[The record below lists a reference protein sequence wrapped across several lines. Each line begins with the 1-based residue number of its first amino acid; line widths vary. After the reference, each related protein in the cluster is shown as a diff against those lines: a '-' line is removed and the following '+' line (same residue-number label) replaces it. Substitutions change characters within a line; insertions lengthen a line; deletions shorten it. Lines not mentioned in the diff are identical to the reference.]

1 MVGMRVSTMQMNE
14 AFAKLSAGSGLGKNL
29 QTEIQRRQAE
39 VKEKN
44 SAKTEESTSTPE
56 KKQACECGQKSVDI
70 KTEIKNAIAQ
80 KDYEKVAQLA
90 GVKNPH
96 NTFSYKGLSLFQ
108 VNA

>member
-14 AFAKLSAGSGLGKNL
+14 AFTRLSASSGLGKSL

-44 SAKTEESTSTPE
+44 SAKTEESTSSPE
-56 KKQACECGQKSVDI
+56 KKQACECSQKSVDI
-70 KTEIKNAIAQ
+70 KTEIKNAVAQ
-80 KDYEKVAQLA
+80 KDYEKAAQLA
-90 GVKNPH
+90 GIKSPYNA
-96 NTFSYKGLSLFQ
+96 FSYKGLSLFK